1 MISSA
6 YMLPAELLVLGTAA
20 HLLPTYVYL
29 YLLLSAVELPQLRG
43 LELTRLG
50 VRMLPLSLTR
60 LAGLTR
66 LTFSG
71 EMLRNVQLRD
81 ELRQLS
87 NLQVLDISANLAEQ
101 LPMGVLELS
110 GLRELRAG
118 ERCRLL
124 CGSTQLGDSRCC
136 SSWTGA
142 VLSDAGSCM
151 HMPTGREALPLCG
164 PQDERLFHSAV

>member
-1 MISSA
+1 
-6 YMLPAELLVLGTAA
+6 MLLDRFPPLTTRNLLFMF
-20 HLLPTYVYL
+20 
-29 YLLLSAVELPQLRG
+29 AVELPGLRA

-87 NLQVLDISANLAEQ
+87 NLQVLDISANLSEQ
-101 LPMGVLELS
+101 LPVGVLELS
-110 GLRELRAG
+110 GLRELHAG
-118 ERCRLL
+118 WCP
-124 CGSTQLGDSRCC
+124 GWQ
-136 SSWTGA
+136 
-142 VLSDAGSCM
+142 
-151 HMPTGREALPLCG
+151 
-164 PQDERLFHSAV
+164 

>member
-1 MISSA
+1 M
-6 YMLPAELLVLGTAA
+6 
-20 HLLPTYVYL
+20 
-29 YLLLSAVELPQLRG
+29 ELPGLRA

-101 LPMGVLELS
+101 LPVGVLELS
-110 GLRELRAG
+110 GLRELHAG
-118 ERCRLL
+118 GC
-124 CGSTQLGDSRCC
+124 
-136 SSWTGA
+136 A
-142 VLSDAGSCM
+142 
-151 HMPTGREALPLCG
+151 
-164 PQDERLFHSAV
+164 

>member
-1 MISSA
+1 MVSSCVFKVLRQGCWYDVGLARVIHTGNKKLDMSYMIKSA
-6 YMLPAELLVLGTAA
+6 HMLPAGLLT
-20 HLLPTYVYL
+20 LLPLLTCWPLLSVS
-29 YLLLSAVELPQLRG
+29 LLSAVELPQLRG

-110 GLRELRAG
+110 GLRELHAG
-118 ERCRLL
+118 ETCRLL
-124 CGSTQLGDSRCC
+124 
-136 SSWTGA
+136 
-142 VLSDAGSCM
+142 AGSSQQC
-151 HMPTGREALPLCG
+151 
-164 PQDERLFHSAV
+164 

>member
-1 MISSA
+1 MHAAKLITS
-6 YMLPAELLVLGTAA
+6 PGTSA
-20 HLLPTYVYL
+20 HLLPSSV

-81 ELRQLS
+81 ELRQLT

-110 GLRELRAG
+110 GLRELHAGGSRAG
-118 ERCRLL
+118 WCP
-124 CGSTQLGDSRCC
+124 GSM
-136 SSWTGA
+136 
-142 VLSDAGSCM
+142 M
-151 HMPTGREALPLCG
+151 HC
-164 PQDERLFHSAV
+164 